1 MLISNQVADFLTII
15 NTMGPEIT
23 IITVVK
29 DDVDGLKATA
39 ASILTQKYPNFEWLI
54 VDGYSSDG
62 SWQYAQ
68 ELESFPFVAAIQS
81 SPTGIYGAM
90 NIGAKESSTAWIWFI
105 NAGDKLL
112 TDESLGKFA
121 SIARK
126 NSETSIIASPV
137 VYLTPT
143 DHFFSL
149 SVPKV
154 VETELG
160 KYAIFHHQGCLLNR
174 LVFNQTGGFDQNLK
188 LAADGK
194 LLDSMISIAPPAIA
208 PIVTVGFE
216 MGGATSKN
224 FWRSLQEI
232 RLYRPQSFSTQDM
245 VVFQLKEVFRAA
257 FLFCIRIPSGR
268 KLFDSYIIHR
278 EEKVMR
284 SAKLMGLDLARE
296 RKSDG

>member
-1 MLISNQVADFLTII
+1 
-15 NTMGPEIT
+15 MGPDIT

-39 ASILTQKYPNFEWLI
+39 ASILTQKYPSFKWLI

-62 SWQYAQ
+62 TWQYTQ
-68 ELESFPFVAAIQS
+68 ELESFPFVTRMQS

-90 NIGAKESSTAWIWFI
+90 NIGAKESSTTWIWFI

-112 TDESLGKFA
+112 TDESVGK
-121 SIARK
+121 IAG
-126 NSETSIIASPV
+126 IASKSSQNSVIATPV

-143 DHFFSL
+143 DHYFSI
-149 SVPKV
+149 SMPKV
-154 VETELG
+154 LETKRG
-160 KYAIFHHQGCLLNR
+160 SYAIFHHQGCLMNR
-174 LVFNQTGGFDQNLK
+174 LIFNQTGGFDENLK

-194 LLDSMISIAPPAIA
+194 LLDSMISIAPPVIA
-208 PIVTVGFE
+208 TFVSVGFE

-245 VVFQLKEVFRAA
+245 VVFQLKEFFRAT
-257 FLFCIRIPSGR
+257 FLFWLGIPIGR
-268 KLFDSYIIHR
+268 RLFNSYINHR
-278 EEKVMR
+278 EETVMR